1 MLQGIALIER
11 DSPRSSVPTQ
21 CHYDIVVTGDCSDR
35 EGLCSRGHQFL
46 PIVIMISLL
55 QGIALIEKDAVPEVI
70 GYYPVEDLPEDVG
83 ERFNQLFKTREKW
96 SLADISPYIRYKL
109 VTHF

>member
-1 MLQGIALIER
+1 MISLFQGNALK
-11 DSPRSSVPTQ
+11 
-21 CHYDIVVTGDCSDR
+21 
-35 EGLCSRGHQFL
+35 EGTPRGHWFL
-46 PIVIMISLL
+46 LSVIILLL